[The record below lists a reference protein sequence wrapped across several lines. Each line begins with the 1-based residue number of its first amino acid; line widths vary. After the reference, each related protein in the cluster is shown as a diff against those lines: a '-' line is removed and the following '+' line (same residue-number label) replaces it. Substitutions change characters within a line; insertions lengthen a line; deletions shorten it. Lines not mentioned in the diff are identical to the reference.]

1 MKRIIAI
8 IPYNN
13 CAYCD
18 SLRRRVKMFIKHGDG
33 KIMTVLDEEELTEQ
47 QKQSVSDLSKKQLTK
62 QSEDD
67 SADTSIEKK
76 SGR

>member
-1 MKRIIAI
+1 
-8 IPYNN
+8 
-13 CAYCD
+13 
-18 SLRRRVKMFIKHGDG
+18 MFIKHGAG

-47 QKQSVSDLSKKQLTK
+47 QKKSVNDLSKKQLTK

-67 SADTSIEKK
+67 STDTSIEKK